1 MVIDEPNIKDDSR
14 LSTMATARI
23 LCIDRTTLYRAC
35 KQGSIRCSIASNGK
49 RCYRGRDIKKYWR
62 EHI

>member
-1 MVIDEPNIKDDSR
+1 MVIDEPNIGDNSR
-14 LSTMATARI
+14 LSTMATARV
-23 LCIDRTTLYRAC
+23 LGIDRTTLYRASS
-35 KQGSIRCSIASNGK
+35 QGSISWSIVANGR